1 MQNFYGLPGLQSA
14 FIKIENEEQTEQTE
28 LEMTLHFAGRVQDKD
43 GSGRE
48 LIQYSYI
55 SLKKDLL

>member
-1 MQNFYGLPGLQSA
+1 MQNFYALEGLQSA
-14 FIKIENEEQTEQTE
+14 FIKIENEEQNEQAE

-55 SLKKDLL
+55 SLK